1 MAYGKSM
8 KGKGKGGLNPSQ
20 KEMLKEHA
28 GHHTKKHMEVMKA
41 EMAKGKSFSAAH
53 TKAMS
58 KVGK

>member
-1 MAYGKSM
+1 MAYGKKT
-8 KGKGKGGLNPSQ
+8 KGVNGNQ

-28 GHHTKKHMEVMKA
+28 PHHTKKHMAVMKA

>member
-1 MAYGKSM
+1 MAYGKKT
-8 KGKGKGGLNPSQ
+8 KGVNGVNKTQ

-28 GHHTKKHMEVMKA
+28 PHHTKKHMAVMKA

>member
-1 MAYGKSM
+1 MAGHKM
-8 KGKGKGGLNPSQ
+8 KKGTKEKKLNPSQ
-20 KEMLKEHA
+20 IEMLKEHA
-28 GHHTKKHMEVMKA
+28 PHHTKKHMEVMKA

>member
-1 MAYGKSM
+1 MAYGGKKM
-8 KGKGKGGLNPSQ
+8 KGLNGTQ

-28 GHHTKKHMEVMKA
+28 AHHTKKHMEIMKK